1 MPSAADRLLL
11 GVARR
16 APGWTAAL
24 VAATLC
30 SAAASLLAPAVLA
43 AAVDAA
49 LHRGAPGTALARL
62 AALLA
67 AMALADVLAPLAAT
81 NYEASSTAWLRRRL
95 LDRALALGVG
105 GRRRLDAGDLL
116 SRIGADAP
124 ATAQVLPDLLQA
136 AVAVVTGI
144 GAVVALALLDWRLAA
159 AFLIGLVPV
168 IGLVRTFM
176 VHASELF
183 VRYQRLQAGIAAR
196 LLDALAGIRTIRAS
210 GTTAREA
217 GRVLVPLRE
226 LSATGRGL
234 WHAQRRIAWGVALV
248 VPLEETVVLAVAGLG
263 LAAGRLTPG
272 DLLAAVGYVRLALGL
287 FEQVDVLVAA
297 ARARAGAARAAD
309 VLDDSEAPRGSGL
322 APAGGPLALPA
333 GGGAVSLRGIGVR
346 AGDARVLDRLD
357 LEVPAGA
364 CVALVGRSGAGKTT
378 LASLVGRL
386 RDPEEGSVLLD
397 GVPVSAL
404 APEAL
409 RRAVAYAFARPAL
422 LGGTVAGTIA
432 YGRPSAAPSE
442 LRAAARAA
450 EADGFVRRLPD
461 GYDTPLERAPMSGG
475 EAQRLGLARAI
486 AQGERVLVLDDA
498 TSSLDT
504 ATEMKVSAALSGLRS
519 TRIVVAHR
527 AATAARADLVAWLDG
542 GRVRALAPHLEL
554 WRDADY
560 RAVFA
565 APEGSGEPRGG
576 ALVDGVGSGEPRGGA
591 LVDGVGSG
599 EAAPGPGP

>member
-16 APGWTAAL
+16 APRWTAAL
-24 VAATLC
+24 LVATLC
-30 SAAASLLAPAVLA
+30 GAAASLLAPAVLA

-49 LHRGAPGTALARL
+49 LHRGGPATALARL

-67 AMALADVLAPLAAT
+67 VMAAADVLAPLAAAG
-81 NYEASSTAWLRRRL
+81 YEASSTAWLRRRL

-105 GRRRLDAGDLL
+105 GRRRLDPGDLL
-116 SRIGADAP
+116 SRVGADAP

-136 AVAVVTGI
+136 AVAVLTGA
-144 GAVVALALLDWRLAA
+144 GAVVALALLDWPLAV
-159 AFLIGLVPV
+159 AFLAGLVPV
-168 IGLVRTFM
+168 TVLVRAFM
-176 VHASELF
+176 VRASELF
-183 VRYQRLQAGIAAR
+183 VGYQRLQAGIAGR
-196 LLDALAGIRTIRAS
+196 LLEALAGIRTIRAS
-210 GTTAREA
+210 GTSGREA
-217 GRVLVPLRE
+217 GRVLAPLGE
-226 LSATGRGL
+226 LSAVGRRL
-234 WHAQRRIAWGVALV
+234 WQVQRRIAWGVALL

-272 DLLAAVGYVRLALGL
+272 DLLAAVGYTRLALGL

-309 VLDDSEAPRGSGL
+309 VLDDPAAPVQARP
-322 APAGGPLALPA
+322 APPDPPGHPLGVPRTPPPMALPA
-333 GGGAVSLRGIGVR
+333 GGGSVSLRGVRVR
-346 AGDARVLDRLD
+346 AGRERVLDRLD
-357 LEVPAGA
+357 LDVPAGA

-378 LASLVGRL
+378 LASLIGRL
-386 RDPEEGSVLLD
+386 RDPDEGSVLLD

-404 APEAL
+404 DPDVL
-409 RRAVAYAFARPAL
+409 HRAVAYAFERPAP

-432 YGRPSAAPSE
+432 YGRPSAPAAE
-442 LRAAARAA
+442 VRAAARAA

-486 AQGERVLVLDDA
+486 LQGERVLVLDDA

-504 ATEMKVSAALSGLRS
+504 ATEMKVSAALGGLPS
-519 TRIVVAHR
+519 TRLVVAHR
-527 AATAARADLVAWLDG
+527 VATAARADLVAWLDG
-542 GRVRALAPHLEL
+542 GRVRALAPHAEL
-554 WRDADY
+554 WRDPDY

-565 APEGSGEPRGG
+565 APEGSGGG
-576 ALVDGVGSGEPRGGA
+576 APVDRKGPGEPRA
-591 LVDGVGSG
+591 
-599 EAAPGPGP
+599 EAPA

>member
-16 APGWTAAL
+16 APRWTAAL
-24 VAATLC
+24 LAATLC

-49 LHRGAPGTALARL
+49 LHHGGPGTAAARL
-62 AALLA
+62 GILLA
-67 AMALADVLAPLAAT
+67 VAAGADVLAPLAAT

-95 LDRALALGVG
+95 LDRALALGTG
-105 GRRRLDAGDLL
+105 GRPRFDPGDLL
-116 SRIGADAP
+116 SRVGADAP

-136 AVAVVTGI
+136 AVAVVTGL

-159 AFLIGLVPV
+159 AFLVGLVPV
-168 IGLVRTFM
+168 FVLVRAFM
-176 VHASELF
+176 VRASELF
-183 VRYQRLQAGIAAR
+183 VRYQRLQAGIAGR

-210 GTTAREA
+210 GTTGREVE
-217 GRVLVPLRE
+217 RVLEPLGE

-248 VPLEETVVLAVAGLG
+248 VPLQETVALAVAGLG

-272 DLLAAVGYVRLALGL
+272 DLLAAAGYTRLALGL
-287 FEQVDVLVAA
+287 FEQLDVLIAA

-309 VLDDSEAPRGSGL
+309 VLDEAHGPAA
-322 APAGGPLALPA
+322 APPGGPVALPA
-333 GGGAVSLRGIGVR
+333 GDGAVSLRGIGVR
-346 AGDARVLDRLD
+346 AGEEPLLDGLD
-357 LEVPAGA
+357 LDVPAGA

-386 RDPEEGSVLLD
+386 RDPAEGTVLLD
-397 GVPVSAL
+397 GVPV
-404 APEAL
+404 EAL
-409 RRAVAYAFARPAL
+409 DPDELHRAVAYAFERPVL
-422 LGGTVAGTIA
+422 LGGTIAEAIA
-432 YGRPSAAPSE
+432 YGRPAAAPAE
-442 LRAAARAA
+442 VRAAAVAA

-461 GYDTPLERAPMSGG
+461 GYDTPLRRAPMSGG

-504 ATEMKVSAALSGLRS
+504 ATEMKVGAALARLDS

-527 AATAARADLVAWLDG
+527 AATAARADLVAWLED
-542 GRVRALAPHLEL
+542 GRVRALAPHADL
-554 WRDADY
+554 WADPEY

-565 APEGSGEPRGG
+565 APEPG
-576 ALVDGVGSGEPRGGA
+576 A
-591 LVDGVGSG
+591 
-599 EAAPGPGP
+599 

>member
-11 GVARR
+11 DVARR
-16 APGWTAAL
+16 APRWTAAL
-24 VAATLC
+24 LVATLC
-30 SAAASLLAPAVLA
+30 GAAASLLAPAVLA

-49 LHRGAPGTALARL
+49 LHRGGPATALARL

-67 AMALADVLAPLAAT
+67 VMAAADVLAPLAAAG
-81 NYEASSTAWLRRRL
+81 YEASSTAWLRRRL

-105 GRRRLDAGDLL
+105 GPRRLDPGDLL
-116 SRIGADAP
+116 SRVGADAP

-136 AVAVVTGI
+136 AVAVLTGA
-144 GAVVALALLDWRLAA
+144 GAVVALALLDWPLAV
-159 AFLIGLVPV
+159 AFLAGLVPV
-168 IGLVRTFM
+168 TVLVRAFM
-176 VHASELF
+176 VRASELF
-183 VRYQRLQAGIAAR
+183 AA
-196 LLDALAGIRTIRAS
+196 
-210 GTTAREA
+210 
-217 GRVLVPLRE
+217 
-226 LSATGRGL
+226 ATGRRL
-234 WHAQRRIAWGVALV
+234 WQVQRRIAWGVGLL

-272 DLLAAVGYVRLALGL
+272 DLLAAVGYTRLALGL

-309 VLDDSEAPRGSGL
+309 ALDDPA
-322 APAGGPLALPA
+322 APAQARPAPPMALPA
-333 GGGAVSLRGIGVR
+333 GGGSVSLRGVAVR
-346 AGDARVLDRLD
+346 AGRERVLDRLD
-357 LEVPAGA
+357 LDVPAGA

-378 LASLVGRL
+378 LASLIGRL
-386 RDPEEGSVLLD
+386 RDPDEGSVLLD

-404 APEAL
+404 DPDVL
-409 RRAVAYAFARPAL
+409 HRAVAYAFERPAL

-432 YGRPSAAPSE
+432 YGRPSAPAAE
-442 LRAAARAA
+442 VRAAARAA

-486 AQGERVLVLDDA
+486 LQGERVLVLDDA

-504 ATEMKVSAALSGLRS
+504 ATEMKVSAALGGLRS
-519 TRIVVAHR
+519 TRLVVAHR

-542 GRVRALAPHLEL
+542 GRVRALAPHAEL
-554 WRDADY
+554 WRDPGY

-565 APEGSGEPRGG
+565 APQGPGGGAPVDRKGPGEPR
-576 ALVDGVGSGEPRGGA
+576 A
-591 LVDGVGSG
+591 
-599 EAAPGPGP
+599 EAPA

>member
-16 APGWTAAL
+16 APRWTAAL
-24 VAATLC
+24 LVATLC
-30 SAAASLLAPAVLA
+30 GAAASLLAPAVLA

-49 LHRGAPGTALARL
+49 LHRGGPATALARL

-67 AMALADVLAPLAAT
+67 VMAAG
-81 NYEASSTAWLRRRL
+81 YEASSTAWLRRRL

-105 GRRRLDAGDLL
+105 GPRRLDPGDLL
-116 SRIGADAP
+116 SRVGADAP

-136 AVAVVTGI
+136 
-144 GAVVALALLDWRLAA
+144 
-159 AFLIGLVPV
+159 
-168 IGLVRTFM
+168 
-176 VHASELF
+176 
-183 VRYQRLQAGIAAR
+183 GIAGR
-196 LLDALAGIRTIRAS
+196 LLEALAGIRTIRAS
-210 GTTAREA
+210 GTAGREA
-217 GRVLVPLRE
+217 GRVLAPLEE
-226 LSATGRGL
+226 LSATGRRL
-234 WHAQRRIAWGVALV
+234 WQVQRRIAWGVGLL

-272 DLLAAVGYVRLALGL
+272 DLLAAVGYTRLALGL

-309 VLDDSEAPRGSGL
+309 ALDDPA
-322 APAGGPLALPA
+322 APAQARPAPPMALPA
-333 GGGAVSLRGIGVR
+333 GGGSVSLRGVAVR
-346 AGDARVLDRLD
+346 AGRERVLDRLD
-357 LEVPAGA
+357 LDVPAGA

-378 LASLVGRL
+378 LASLIGRL
-386 RDPEEGSVLLD
+386 RDPDEGSVLLD

-404 APEAL
+404 DPDVL
-409 RRAVAYAFARPAL
+409 HRAVAYAFERPAL

-432 YGRPSAAPSE
+432 YGRPSAPAAE
-442 LRAAARAA
+442 VRAAARAA

-486 AQGERVLVLDDA
+486 LQGERVLVLDDA

-504 ATEMKVSAALSGLRS
+504 ATEMKVSAALGGLRS
-519 TRIVVAHR
+519 TRLVVAHR

-542 GRVRALAPHLEL
+542 GRVRALAPHAEL
-554 WRDADY
+554 WRDPGY

-565 APEGSGEPRGG
+565 APQGPGGGAPVDRKGPGEPR
-576 ALVDGVGSGEPRGGA
+576 A
-591 LVDGVGSG
+591 
-599 EAAPGPGP
+599 EAPA

>member
-16 APGWTAAL
+16 APRWTAAL
-24 VAATLC
+24 LVATLC
-30 SAAASLLAPAVLA
+30 GAAASLLAPAVLA

-49 LHRGAPGTALARL
+49 LHRGGPATALARL

-67 AMALADVLAPLAAT
+67 VMAAADVLAPLAAAS
-81 NYEASSTAWLRRRL
+81 YEASSTAWLRRRL

-105 GRRRLDAGDLL
+105 GRRRLDPGDLL
-116 SRIGADAP
+116 SRVGADAP

-136 AVAVVTGI
+136 AVAVLSGA
-144 GAVVALALLDWRLAA
+144 GAVVALALLDWPLAV
-159 AFLIGLVPV
+159 AFLAGLVPV
-168 IGLVRTFM
+168 TVLVRAFM
-176 VHASELF
+176 VRASELF
-183 VRYQRLQAGIAAR
+183 VGYQRLQAGIAGR
-196 LLDALAGIRTIRAS
+196 LLEALAGIRTIRAS
-210 GTTAREA
+210 GTSGREA
-217 GRVLVPLRE
+217 GRVLAPLGE
-226 LSATGRGL
+226 LSAVGRRL
-234 WHAQRRIAWGVALV
+234 WQVQRRIAWGVALL

-272 DLLAAVGYVRLALGL
+272 DLLAAVGYTRLALGL

-309 VLDDSEAPRGSGL
+309 ALDDPA
-322 APAGGPLALPA
+322 APAQARPAPPMALPA
-333 GGGAVSLRGIGVR
+333 GGGSVSLRGVRVR
-346 AGDARVLDRLD
+346 AGRERVLDRLD
-357 LEVPAGA
+357 LDVPAGA

-378 LASLVGRL
+378 LASLIGRL
-386 RDPEEGSVLLD
+386 RDPDEGSVLLD

-404 APEAL
+404 DPDVL
-409 RRAVAYAFARPAL
+409 HRAVAYAFERPAP

-432 YGRPSAAPSE
+432 YGRPSAPAAE
-442 LRAAARAA
+442 VRAAARAA

-486 AQGERVLVLDDA
+486 LQGERVLVLDDA

-504 ATEMKVSAALSGLRS
+504 ATEMKVSAALGGLPS
-519 TRIVVAHR
+519 TRLVVAHR
-527 AATAARADLVAWLDG
+527 VATAARADLVAWLDG
-542 GRVRALAPHLEL
+542 GRVRALAPHAEL
-554 WRDADY
+554 WRDPDY

-565 APEGSGEPRGG
+565 APEGSGGG
-576 ALVDGVGSGEPRGGA
+576 APVDRKGPGEPRA
-591 LVDGVGSG
+591 
-599 EAAPGPGP
+599 EAPA

>member
-16 APGWTAAL
+16 APRWTAAL
-24 VAATLC
+24 LVATLC
-30 SAAASLLAPAVLA
+30 GAAASLLAPAVLA

-49 LHRGAPGTALARL
+49 LHRGGPATALARL

-67 AMALADVLAPLAAT
+67 VMAAADVLAPLAAAG
-81 NYEASSTAWLRRRL
+81 YEASSTAWLRRRL

-105 GRRRLDAGDLL
+105 GPRRLDPGDLL
-116 SRIGADAP
+116 SRVGADAP
-124 ATAQVLPDLLQA
+124 ATAQVLA
-136 AVAVVTGI
+136 
-144 GAVVALALLDWRLAA
+144 
-159 AFLIGLVPV
+159 GLVPV
-168 IGLVRTFM
+168 TVLVRAFM
-176 VHASELF
+176 VRASELF
-183 VRYQRLQAGIAAR
+183 AGYQRLQAGIACR
-196 LLDALAGIRTIRAS
+196 LLEALAGIRTIRAS
-210 GTTAREA
+210 GTAGREA
-217 GRVLVPLRE
+217 GRVLAPLEE
-226 LSATGRGL
+226 LSATGRRL
-234 WHAQRRIAWGVALV
+234 WQVQRRIAWGVGLL

-272 DLLAAVGYVRLALGL
+272 DLLAAVGYTRLALGL

-309 VLDDSEAPRGSGL
+309 ALDDPA
-322 APAGGPLALPA
+322 APAQARPAPPMALPA
-333 GGGAVSLRGIGVR
+333 GGGSVSLRGVAVR
-346 AGDARVLDRLD
+346 AGRERVLDRLD
-357 LEVPAGA
+357 LDVPAGA

-378 LASLVGRL
+378 LASLIGRL
-386 RDPEEGSVLLD
+386 RDPDEGSVLLD

-404 APEAL
+404 DPDVL
-409 RRAVAYAFARPAL
+409 HRAVAYAFERPAL

-432 YGRPSAAPSE
+432 YGRPSAPAAE
-442 LRAAARAA
+442 VRAAARAA

-486 AQGERVLVLDDA
+486 LQGERVLVLDDA

-504 ATEMKVSAALSGLRS
+504 ATEMKVSAALGGLRS
-519 TRIVVAHR
+519 TRLVVAHR

-542 GRVRALAPHLEL
+542 GRVRALAPHAEL
-554 WRDADY
+554 WRDPGY

-565 APEGSGEPRGG
+565 APQGLGGGAPVDRKGPGEPR
-576 ALVDGVGSGEPRGGA
+576 A
-591 LVDGVGSG
+591 
-599 EAAPGPGP
+599 EAPA

>member
-16 APGWTAAL
+16 APRWTA
-24 VAATLC
+24 
-30 SAAASLLAPAVLA
+30 
-43 AAVDAA
+43 
-49 LHRGAPGTALARL
+49 ALARL

-67 AMALADVLAPLAAT
+67 VMAAADVLAPLAAAG
-81 NYEASSTAWLRRRL
+81 YEASSTAWLRRRL

-105 GRRRLDAGDLL
+105 GPRRLDPGDLL
-116 SRIGADAP
+116 SRVGADAP

-136 AVAVVTGI
+136 AVAVLTGA
-144 GAVVALALLDWRLAA
+144 GAVVALALL
-159 AFLIGLVPV
+159 G
-168 IGLVRTFM
+168 
-176 VHASELF
+176 
-183 VRYQRLQAGIAAR
+183 R
-196 LLDALAGIRTIRAS
+196 LLEALAGIRTIRAS
-210 GTTAREA
+210 GTAGREA
-217 GRVLVPLRE
+217 GRVLAPLEE
-226 LSATGRGL
+226 LSATGRRL
-234 WHAQRRIAWGVALV
+234 WQVQRRIAWGVGLL

-272 DLLAAVGYVRLALGL
+272 DLLAAVGYTRLALGL

-309 VLDDSEAPRGSGL
+309 ALDDPA
-322 APAGGPLALPA
+322 APAQARPAPPMALPA
-333 GGGAVSLRGIGVR
+333 GGGSVSLRGVAVR
-346 AGDARVLDRLD
+346 AGRERVLDRLD
-357 LEVPAGA
+357 LDVPAGA

-378 LASLVGRL
+378 LASLIGRL
-386 RDPEEGSVLLD
+386 RDPDEGSVLLD

-404 APEAL
+404 DPDVL
-409 RRAVAYAFARPAL
+409 HRAVAYAFERPAL

-432 YGRPSAAPSE
+432 YGRPSAPAAE
-442 LRAAARAA
+442 VRAAARAA

-486 AQGERVLVLDDA
+486 LQGERVLVLDDA

-504 ATEMKVSAALSGLRS
+504 ATEMKVSAALGGLRS
-519 TRIVVAHR
+519 TRLVVAHR

-542 GRVRALAPHLEL
+542 GRVRALAPHAEL
-554 WRDADY
+554 WRDPGY

-565 APEGSGEPRGG
+565 APQGLGGGAPVDRKGPGEPR
-576 ALVDGVGSGEPRGGA
+576 A
-591 LVDGVGSG
+591 
-599 EAAPGPGP
+599 EAPA